1 MTNNSRAF
9 GSSVKFKHVLGASAS
24 ALAMTMMSS
33 AFAQPVE
40 EIPDAAASEA
50 GERDTIV
57 VTGSRIRRPVDTTID
72 VSTITSE
79 EFDDRAFTNPLQA
92 IDDLPIGGFG
102 NFSPNNQGANTQRG
116 DNGAFPDLLNIG
128 TNRTLTLVDG
138 RRFVGSTQATVFVP
152 GNANGVQVDLSII
165 NPELIE
171 RTEVL
176 TVGGGPIYGADAV
189 AGVVNIILKDDFE
202 GLKFRVQGGITQEGD
217 GENYRVNGI
226 WGKNFDRGNITV
238 TGEYL
243 NAERIQGKVGG
254 DRPLDK
260 GISSIANPFAAA
272 TGTPSDIFIENSTNP
287 LQPSGGLVTFT
298 QQFGGVAGGSAAP
311 IFPNGSCTGASGALA
326 TFCAGTG
333 GQNPFEYAQAN
344 PGVNPN
350 LFIGTFASGANIPTI
365 ANPDGATSAFL
376 PRLAVPLVFDNSGNL
391 VPANFGSLFPPNP
404 AAIGET
410 IGSGGYSGIPHTN
423 IQSGQE
429 RWTGN
434 LSFKYELADNI
445 TFKTNLIYSR
455 VESDSVGLTGG
466 GFNSVVGSSTAG
478 SLAVP
483 IYLDGPERN
492 AFLSSAALATL
503 NQLQADGATF
513 PTIGGERVIYLST
526 SLADV
531 ISADAPGTGG
541 VISGDTLTTWRTASV
556 VEGEFEKWG
565 RQLYWD
571 VSFVYGVTSAT
582 NFTNNDILDIEFLLA
597 TDVVDDGSGN
607 AVCRQQTLGAP
618 EALSVR
624 NPAAAF
630 INTGLPT
637 PLTPTQ
643 AQIDACVPLNL
654 FGDGGVTQAAIDYVT
669 APSNNDNKSQQFY
682 GAASFGGELFQLPAG
697 PMLFNSQFEWRRET
711 NTFDPGPVF
720 GLGLGRSTQG
730 QPSSGTLRFFE
741 GGTEFIVPIFGGDV
755 RPFAFNE
762 LELNGAVRV
771 VNRSIS
777 SDINPAAAG
786 APSPTDVTFTAGG
799 RWSPFEGVTIRG
811 NRTRSVRSPSV
822 VELVGAGV
830 TGFTGGAD
838 ADFACDADNV
848 DSDIS
853 SVPAG
858 TRRANC
864 RAWVIALGL
873 AADNATADTF
883 LNGFQI
889 PNSGSRPAA
898 GGSNVGLSNERADNW
913 TVGIVLQPDF
923 IPGLT
928 IESDWYSID
937 VKGLMGLT
945 FIVNQCFDATT
956 FPNSPVGGFNACD
969 SVVPNVSN
977 GMGGFIVPTVHPITG
992 NPVPPVA
999 QPGTPAVSQVAG
1011 HNAFVFFP
1019 TVNQGLLES
1028 RALNNRI
1035 SYNFELAD
1043 LFGESAN
1050 SWGDATITGHVLYY
1064 PKLRTD
1070 GNEAAGEHGQPV
1082 YTTRLDFTHR
1092 LGGLTHTV
1100 QWFRQSSTVGN
1111 VAVTANIPEQA
1122 EGFSYPV
1129 YNTFNYNVRYDFNDN
1144 ITARFVVNNLT
1155 NNYLE
1160 PQLGLFIGDPI
1171 GRRFVGSLEFNF

>member
-202 GLKFRVQGGITQEGD
+202 GLKFRAQGGITQEGD
-217 GENYRVNGI
+217 GENYRFNGI

-243 NAERIQGKVGG
+243 KAERIQGKIGG

-260 GISSIANPFAAA
+260 GISDISNPLSAGNSDGTPSNIFIEDSRNPLDPLGGLVAYRSFLNINSATPIYPNNCTGAAA
-272 TGTPSDIFIENSTNP
+272 TAFCG
-287 LQPSGGLVTFT
+287 
-298 QQFGGVAGGSAAP
+298 A
-311 IFPNGSCTGASGALA
+311 TGM
-326 TFCAGTG
+326 T
-333 GQNPFEYAQAN
+333 PFEYGQTN
-344 PGVNPN
+344 PNVDPN
-350 LFIGTFASGANIPTI
+350 LFIGTFANRNATGVVNLPAI
-365 ANPDGATSAFL
+365 ANPDAATNAFL
-376 PRLAVPLVFDNSGNL
+376 PWLAVPLVFNDSGAL
-391 VPANFGSLFPPNP
+391 VPYNFGSIVPPNP
-404 AAIGET
+404 AAIGEA
-410 IGSGGYSGIPHTN
+410 IGGGGINAIPFTN

-434 LSFKYELADNI
+434 MSFKYELADNI
-445 TFKTNLIYSR
+445 TFKTNLIYSH
-455 VESDSVGLTGG
+455 VESDSVGLTGSGSNNLVG
-466 GFNSVVGSSTAG
+466 GSTSG
-478 SLAVP
+478 TRSVP
-483 IYLDGPERN
+483 IYIDQNP
-492 AFLSSAALATL
+492 FVTPAALATL
-503 NQLQADGATF
+503 NQLAADGAAL
-513 PTIGGERVIYLST
+513 PTLGGERVIYLST
-526 SLADV
+526 NVADV

-541 VISGDTLTTWRTASV
+541 IISGDKLTTWRTANV

-571 VSFVYGVTSAT
+571 VSFVYGVTTAK
-582 NFTNNDILDIEFLLA
+582 NFTNNDILDIEFWLA
-597 TDVVDDGSGN
+597 TDVVDDGTGN

-618 EALSVR
+618 EALPVR
-624 NPAAAF
+624 NPDTSQ

-654 FGDGGVTQAAIDYVT
+654 FGSGGVTQAAIDYVT
-669 APSNNDNKSQQFY
+669 APSDNNNKSQQFY

-697 PMLFNSQFEWRRET
+697 PMLFNSQFEWRKET
-711 NTFDPGPVF
+711 NQFDPGPVF
-720 GLGLGRSTQG
+720 GLGLGRSTTG
-730 QPSSGTLRFFE
+730 QPSQGSLRFFE

-777 SDINPAAAG
+777 SDLNPAAAG

-928 IESDWYSID
+928 IESDWYAID

-945 FIVNQCFDATT
+945 FIVNQCFDSTT

-977 GMGGFIVPTVHPITG
+977 GMGGFIVPSIHPITG

-999 QPGTPAVSQVAG
+999 QPGTSAVSQVAG

-1043 LFGESAN
+1043 LFGESAS

-1064 PKLRTD
+1064 PKLSTD
-1070 GNEAAGEHGQPV
+1070 DNEAAGEHGQSI
-1082 YTTRLDFTHR
+1082 YSTRLDFTHR

-1100 QWFRQSSTVGN
+1100 QWFRQSGTVGN
-1111 VAVTANIPEQA
+1111 VAVAKSDYADQIQ
-1122 EGFSYPV
+1122 GFVRPA

-1155 NNYLE
+1155 NNYLSPE
-1160 PQLGLFIGDPI
+1160 LGLFIGDPI